1 MADWVSAAATGLA
14 ALGNLFTAGQSKSLT
29 REGWRLQQ
37 AENQKNREYMS
48 DEWTRQFEMQNAYND
63 PSAQVQRL
71 INAGI
76 NPSEVFGSGTNTTA
90 MSQGSPQASAGS
102 SIPISSPQPI
112 QYLGSQFV
120 NDLAIAVRA
129 LTEADKNEA
138 LTPVEKEY
146 KETLT
151 KQLAAETEKVGAEKE
166 SIDLQ
171 NQLTRIY
178 GDALRSREVQ
188 KFDAEIRRL
197 NADAEVLIQQ
207 KDYVS
212 AQKKVADMEALLKH
226 SQRLFTDAQT
236 REINTLLEPK
246 FMKLQAEIN
255 NLDAQ
260 SGYYR
265 AQGSY
270 VGSLESGQR
279 AINDM
284 LRIDSENKFATQQE
298 ELLAR
303 IDELE
308 TTHLLKQE
316 TIERIR
322 KAVKENKYF
331 EFKAWMD
338 AFESGSRIFSNIGS
352 GASGIGGHHNYTN
365 SNVNTNSRS
374 INESHVHS
382 YSEY

>member
-1 MADWVSAAATGLA
+1 MADWVTAAATGLA

-37 AENQKNREYMS
+37 EENAKNRQYMT
-48 DEWTRQFEMQNAYND
+48 DEWTRQFNAMNEYND
-63 PSAQVQRL
+63 PSAQVRRL

-76 NPSEVFGSGTNTTA
+76 NPNEVFGSGTNTTA

-120 NDLAIAVRA
+120 NDLANAVRA

-166 SIDLQ
+166 AIDLQ

-178 GDALRSREVQ
+178 GDALKDREVQ
-188 KFDAEIRRL
+188 KFDADIRKINNEI
-197 NADAEVLIQQ
+197 EVLIQQ
-207 KDYVS
+207 KDFVK
-212 AQKKVADMEALLKH
+212 AQTKLSEAEELLKR

-236 REINTLLEPK
+236 REINTLLEPR
-246 FMKLQAEIN
+246 FMKLNAEIN

-260 SGYYR
+260 AGYYR
-265 AQGSY
+265 AEGSY
-270 VGSLESGQR
+270 VGSLEHGQR
-279 AINDM
+279 VINSM
-284 LRIDSENKFATQQE
+284 LQVCSFKF
-298 ELLAR
+298 
-303 IDELE
+303 I
-308 TTHLLKQE
+308 
-316 TIERIR
+316 
-322 KAVKENKYF
+322 
-331 EFKAWMD
+331 
-338 AFESGSRIFSNIGS
+338 
-352 GASGIGGHHNYTN
+352 
-365 SNVNTNSRS
+365 NSRQ
-374 INESHVHS
+374 
-382 YSEY
+382 

>member
-1 MADWVSAAATGLA
+1 MADWVTAAATGLA

-37 AENQKNREYMS
+37 EENVKNRQYMS
-48 DEWTRQFEMQNAYND
+48 DEWTRQFNAMNDYND
-63 PSAQVQRL
+63 PSNQVRRL

-76 NPSEVFGSGTNTTA
+76 NPNEVFGSGTNTTA

-120 NDLAIAVRA
+120 NDLANAIRA
-129 LTEADKNEA
+129 LTEADKNKA
-138 LTPVEKEY
+138 LTPVEQEY

-166 SIDLQ
+166 AIDLQ

-178 GDALRSREVQ
+178 GDALKDREVQ
-188 KFDAEIRRL
+188 KFDADIRKINSEI
-197 NADAEVLIQQ
+197 EVLIQQ
-207 KDYVS
+207 KDFVH
-212 AQKKVADMEALLKH
+212 AQTKLSEAEELLKR

-236 REINTLLEPK
+236 REINTLLEPR
-246 FMKLQAEIN
+246 FMKLNAEIN

-265 AQGSY
+265 AEGAY
-270 VGSLESGQR
+270 VGSLEHGQR
-279 AINDM
+279 VINSM
-284 LRIDSENKFATQQE
+284 LQVDSENKFATQQE
-298 ELLAR
+298 ELLSR
-303 IDELE
+303 LDELE

-322 KAVKENKYF
+322 RAVKENKYF

-352 GASGIGGHHNYTN
+352 GASGIGGHHNYTRSSVN
-365 SNVNTNSRS
+365 SYNRND
-374 INESHVHS
+374 VHS
-382 YSEY
+382 WRHSDE

>member
-1 MADWVSAAATGLA
+1 MADWVTAAATGLA

-37 AENQKNREYMS
+37 EENAKNRQYMS
-48 DEWTRQFEMQNAYND
+48 DEWTRQFDAMNAYND

-71 INAGI
+71 IKAGI
-76 NPSEVFGSGTNTTA
+76 NPNEVFGSGTNTTA

-102 SIPISSPQPI
+102 SIPISSPLPV
-112 QYLGSQFV
+112 QYLGGQFV
-120 NDLAIAVRA
+120 NDLANAVRA
-129 LTEADKNEA
+129 LSEADKNEA
-138 LTPVEKEY
+138 LTPVEREY

-166 SIDLQ
+166 AIDLQ

-178 GDALRSREVQ
+178 GDALKSREVQ
-188 KFDAEIRRL
+188 KFDSEIRKL
-197 NADAEVLIQQ
+197 NAEAEVSVQQ
-207 KDYVS
+207 KDYVT
-212 AQKKVADMEALLKH
+212 AQKKVAEMDALLKN
-226 SQRLFTDAQT
+226 SQRLFTDAQA
-236 REINTLLEPK
+236 REINTLLEPR
-246 FMKLQAEIN
+246 FLKLNAEIN

-260 SGYYR
+260 AGYYR
-265 AQGSY
+265 AEGAY

-279 AINDM
+279 VINSM
-284 LRIDSENKFATQQE
+284 LQIDSENKFATQQE
-298 ELLAR
+298 ELLSR
-303 IDELE
+303 LDELE

-352 GASGIGGHHNYTN
+352 GSSGIGGHHSYTE
-365 SNVNTNSRS
+365 SNVHSNSRS

-382 YSEY
+382 YREY

>member
-1 MADWVSAAATGLA
+1 MADWVTAAATGLA

-37 AENQKNREYMS
+37 EENAKNRQYMT
-48 DEWTRQFEMQNAYND
+48 DEWTRQFNAMNEYND
-63 PSAQVQRL
+63 PSAQVRRL

-76 NPSEVFGSGTNTTA
+76 NPNEVFGSGTNTTA

-120 NDLAIAVRA
+120 NDLANAVRA

-166 SIDLQ
+166 AIDLQ

-178 GDALRSREVQ
+178 GDALKDREVQ
-188 KFDAEIRRL
+188 KFDADIRKINNEI
-197 NADAEVLIQQ
+197 EVLIQQ
-207 KDYVS
+207 KDFVK
-212 AQKKVADMEALLKH
+212 AQTKLSEAEELLKR

-236 REINTLLEPK
+236 REINTLLEPR
-246 FMKLQAEIN
+246 FMKLNAEIN

-260 SGYYR
+260 AGYYR
-265 AQGSY
+265 AEGSY
-270 VGSLESGQR
+270 VGSLEHGQR
-279 AINDM
+279 VINSM
-284 LRIDSENKFATQQE
+284 LQVDSENKFATQQE
-298 ELLAR
+298 ELLSR

-322 KAVKENKYF
+322 RAVKENKYF

-352 GASGIGGHHNYTN
+352 GSSGIGGHHSYNRSTVN
-365 SNVNTNSRS
+365 SNSYNRS
-374 INESHVHS
+374 VVHS
-382 YSEY
+382 WRHLDE

>member
-1 MADWVSAAATGLA
+1 MADWVTAAATGLA

-37 AENQKNREYMS
+37 EENVKNRQYMS
-48 DEWTRQFEMQNAYND
+48 DEWTRQFNAMNEYND
-63 PSAQVQRL
+63 PSAQVRRL

-76 NPSEVFGSGTNTTA
+76 NPNEVFGSGTNTTA

-120 NDLAIAVRA
+120 NDLANAVRA

-166 SIDLQ
+166 AIDLQ

-178 GDALRSREVQ
+178 GDALKDREVQ
-188 KFDAEIRRL
+188 KFDADIRKINNEI
-197 NADAEVLIQQ
+197 EVLIQQ
-207 KDYVS
+207 KDFVK
-212 AQKKVADMEALLKH
+212 AQTKLSEAEELLKR

-236 REINTLLEPK
+236 REINTLLEPR
-246 FMKLQAEIN
+246 FMKLNAEIN

-260 SGYYR
+260 AGYYR
-265 AQGSY
+265 AEGSY
-270 VGSLESGQR
+270 VGSLEHGQR
-279 AINDM
+279 VINSM
-284 LRIDSENKFATQQE
+284 LQVDSENKFATQQE
-298 ELLAR
+298 ELLSR

-322 KAVKENKYF
+322 RAVKENKYF

-352 GASGIGGHHNYTN
+352 GSSGIGGHHSYNRSTVN
-365 SNVNTNSRS
+365 SNSYNRS
-374 INESHVHS
+374 VVHS
-382 YSEY
+382 WRHLDE